1 MGYSCSK
8 AAADTLALI
17 SAACVTSTGNSNT
30 YRVVSAGAAKK
41 DRTYFFEQSRRE
53 YEDGAITGA
62 IYRNLPVDADGKQ
75 KCRPAG
81 GFRIDG
87 DGKLS
92 RGDKW
97 MRNVSAEVAIDR
109 QIVATAAAILASAVV
124 TEVAPAPELAPVAE
138 TPVEVEDI
146 YKNCPN
152 CEPAPVTS
160 VVEVAPELS
169 VA

>member
-75 KCRPAG
+75 MCRPAG

-92 RGDKW
+92 RGYKF
-97 MRNVSAEVAIDR
+97 MRNAIADAAVDR
-109 QIVATAAAILASAVV
+109 QIVATAAAILAAAVV
-124 TEVAPAPELAPVAE
+124 TEVAPAPAVAETLVAPIAE
-138 TPVEVEDI
+138 TPVVEVE
-146 YKNCPN
+146 
-152 CEPAPVTS
+152 
-160 VVEVAPELS
+160 PELV